1 MKPSTLAAI
10 PAPEWTIVTSCRS
23 ALPGLSTRS
32 LSSLGRRS
40 YQPRISELLQKRSPE
55 HTTDDTS
62 SLPALIVRANESAHM
77 RLGPS
82 PHLLCLK
89 RLSAAKRDQAWQ
101 SP

>member
-10 PAPEWTIVTSCRS
+10 PAPEWTIVTSCHS
-23 ALPGLSTRS
+23 ASPGLSTRS

-62 SLPALIVRANESAHM
+62 SLPALIVRANEPAHM

-82 PHLLCLK
+82 TQPLLFETRYRRQC
-89 RLSAAKRDQAWQ
+89 AAKR
-101 SP
+101 